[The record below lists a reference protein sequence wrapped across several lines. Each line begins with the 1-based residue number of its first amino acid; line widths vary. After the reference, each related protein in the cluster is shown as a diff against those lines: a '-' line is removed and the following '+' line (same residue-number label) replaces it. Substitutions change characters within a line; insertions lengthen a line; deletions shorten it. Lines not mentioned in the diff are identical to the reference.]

1 MKAVTDEIGWVIG
14 FELWPS
20 YYVIV
25 IVYLML
31 SDYIINK
38 HSNPREK
45 LSCAYNNV
53 TLFDKDNLHIYW
65 LVVAVIIIM
74 FPVLCAYNVKC
85 FDKIGAILD
94 KIEIFSSTVIG
105 LQGIVITLTVF
116 IVVFDKKYYLVFSIK
131 EILEEYQIT
140 KVLKIEVY
148 SCIMTC
154 ISSCALLHGKIQSW
168 FDLAMLL
175 IFEFSFII
183 YIIST
188 VYLLITLI
196 NIMFTNKELGLL
208 KQIYERYW
216 TLQINTDNIKKNWK
230 WQNTKINVKYL
241 ADRFI
246 DIAHKKRIRRIQQ
259 IEYVYVN
266 DKYREVYLKFAKK
279 TAIRVTSMLLLIEMF
294 ISVFIIKKCVV
305 FSILTNIFFEIVLI
319 IMCRYS
325 DQYFDNVISLLYFGK
340 KGYDIIKN
348 DNKHSALITAVP
360 LRKLNKYDK
369 YLNAMNSLTAFF
381 FIWVKDVKIENYEMQ
396 EEFAKQV
403 AELINYFRYKRCENC
418 VDCFPLF
425 IIGYMSYNINIAV
438 DEIKHLYN
446 QIVKTKESKFI
457 FQKMVYSQIFYIY
470 SFRDCK
476 NSELTENICKY
487 FEWLNNNPLKP

>member
-1 MKAVTDEIGWVIG
+1 
-14 FELWPS
+14 
-20 YYVIV
+20 
-25 IVYLML
+25 
-31 SDYIINK
+31 
-38 HSNPREK
+38 
-45 LSCAYNNV
+45 
-53 TLFDKDNLHIYW
+53 
-65 LVVAVIIIM
+65 
-74 FPVLCAYNVKC
+74 
-85 FDKIGAILD
+85 
-94 KIEIFSSTVIG
+94 
-105 LQGIVITLTVF
+105 
-116 IVVFDKKYYLVFSIK
+116 
-131 EILEEYQIT
+131 
-140 KVLKIEVY
+140 
-148 SCIMTC
+148 
-154 ISSCALLHGKIQSW
+154 
-168 FDLAMLL
+168 
-175 IFEFSFII
+175 
-183 YIIST
+183 
-188 VYLLITLI
+188 
-196 NIMFTNKELGLL
+196 
-208 KQIYERYW
+208 
-216 TLQINTDNIKKNWK
+216 
-230 WQNTKINVKYL
+230 
-241 ADRFI
+241 
-246 DIAHKKRIRRIQQ
+246 
-259 IEYVYVN
+259 
-266 DKYREVYLKFAKK
+266 
-279 TAIRVTSMLLLIEMF
+279 
-294 ISVFIIKKCVV
+294 
-305 FSILTNIFFEIVLI
+305 
-319 IMCRYS
+319 MCRYS

>member
-148 SCIMTC
+148 SCIMNC

-196 NIMFTNKELGLL
+196 NIMFTNKELGL
-208 KQIYERYW
+208 
-216 TLQINTDNIKKNWK
+216 
-230 WQNTKINVKYL
+230 
-241 ADRFI
+241 
-246 DIAHKKRIRRIQQ
+246 
-259 IEYVYVN
+259 
-266 DKYREVYLKFAKK
+266 
-279 TAIRVTSMLLLIEMF
+279 
-294 ISVFIIKKCVV
+294 
-305 FSILTNIFFEIVLI
+305 
-319 IMCRYS
+319 
-325 DQYFDNVISLLYFGK
+325 
-340 KGYDIIKN
+340 
-348 DNKHSALITAVP
+348 
-360 LRKLNKYDK
+360 
-369 YLNAMNSLTAFF
+369 
-381 FIWVKDVKIENYEMQ
+381 
-396 EEFAKQV
+396 
-403 AELINYFRYKRCENC
+403 
-418 VDCFPLF
+418 
-425 IIGYMSYNINIAV
+425 
-438 DEIKHLYN
+438 
-446 QIVKTKESKFI
+446 
-457 FQKMVYSQIFYIY
+457 
-470 SFRDCK
+470 
-476 NSELTENICKY
+476 
-487 FEWLNNNPLKP
+487 